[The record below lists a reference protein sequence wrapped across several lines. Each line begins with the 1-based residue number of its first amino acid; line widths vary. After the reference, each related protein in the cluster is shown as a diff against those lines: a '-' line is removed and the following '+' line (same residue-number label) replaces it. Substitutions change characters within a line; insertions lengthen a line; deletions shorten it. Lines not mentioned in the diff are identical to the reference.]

1 MNKVPWRSMSTILVA
16 LNFYNRLLCRKSII
30 FHHLIN
36 IIKSHGRLVYFY
48 IIYRTL
54 KEKGEADIMAKIIPS
69 LCILL
74 GAYVL
79 IVFIDV
85 FQGSYM
91 FQSFYNLKQYFVI
104 ARGEDYFL
112 VILFALIFLAVSIFP
127 ALKKQ

>member
-30 FHHLIN
+30 FYDLIN
-36 IIKSHGRLVYFY
+36 IFKSHGRLVYFY
-48 IIYRTL
+48 IIYRNL
-54 KEKGEADIMAKIIPS
+54 KEKGEADIMAKIVPS

-79 IVFIDV
+79 IVFLDA
-85 FQGSYM
+85 FQGNCM
-91 FQSFYNLKQYFVI
+91 LQSLYNIKQYFVI

-112 VILFALIFLAVSIFP
+112 IILFALIFVTVSVFP
-127 ALKKQ
+127 SSKK

>member
-1 MNKVPWRSMSTILVA
+1 MKKDLWRSMSAILVE

-54 KEKGEADIMAKIIPS
+54 KEKGEADIMAKITPS

-104 ARGEDYFL
+104 ACGEDYFL

-127 ALKKQ
+127 VFKKQ

>member
-30 FHHLIN
+30 FYDLIN
-36 IIKSHGRLVYFY
+36 IFKSHGRLVYFY
-48 IIYRTL
+48 IIYRNL
-54 KEKGEADIMAKIIPS
+54 KEKGEADIMAKIVPS

-79 IVFIDV
+79 IVFLDA
-85 FQGSYM
+85 FQGNYM
-91 FQSFYNLKQYFVI
+91 LQSLYNIKQYFVI

-112 VILFALIFLAVSIFP
+112 IILFALIFVTVSVFP
-127 ALKKQ
+127 SSKK

>member
-1 MNKVPWRSMSTILVA
+1 MKKALWRSMSTILVA
-16 LNFYNRLLCRKSII
+16 LNFYNKLLWRKSII

-85 FQGSYM
+85 FQGNYM

-112 VILFALIFLAVSIFP
+112 VILFASIFLAVSIFP
-127 ALKKQ
+127 VLKKQ

>member
-1 MNKVPWRSMSTILVA
+1 MSTILVA

-36 IIKSHGRLVYFY
+36 IIKSHERLVYFY
-48 IIYRTL
+48 IIYRNL

-85 FQGSYM
+85 FQGNYM
-91 FQSFYNLKQYFVI
+91 FQSLYNIKQYFTT

-112 VILFALIFLAVSIFP
+112 TILFILMFLFSSIFT
-127 ALKKQ
+127 LLNKQ